1 MTIVLNA
8 LLEMT
13 VFSVV
18 LFTAILLFQK
28 MFRRR
33 ISAAMGYA
41 VWALLILRLMIPVT
55 IDSGFHMFTVP
66 QQQTVQTVYSDET
79 SDVSHIETP
88 SVLAPV
94 SQLPEKHT
102 AITQPAETI
111 DSTTKHASHTT
122 ATSKPIDW
130 SAMIMLIW
138 VIGALGFFSH
148 TSIQWIQLSRKMKRS
163 DTDAP
168 AFINDMINAC
178 KKDLDIHANIKISI
192 QDWLISPALSASL
205 KPTLLLPKSMLEK
218 ADTQEL
224 AFGIRHEL
232 THFKRKDHVVSLLLM
247 ALRCVHW
254 FNPVVWLAFRR
265 IQADMETA
273 CDAAVTAR
281 MTGNERTRYIH
292 TMIDMGSGAKPLYA
306 LGMGCGQGRK
316 ALEKRV
322 RGIFMTK
329 RTKPTARLA
338 AGLLSL
344 LLFVACFTTACQP
357 TPEEPVVVNKNEG
370 VLEAAVAATPAPTT
384 GYEAPDTWQDVI
396 QRDGSKIKLDIDA
409 SINLP
414 DVNAYPVMRIAP
426 IQFSQEQADRIVSVL
441 FKDADVYNS
450 SKPLTKVEL
459 EQQLVE
465 AKATL
470 GQKKI
475 DPQSNDD
482 SEEGIQQTIDYLE
495 QAILTAPEE
504 MDDQLAST
512 LLQPDKYGEIRLDL
526 KADMGKKEN
535 ATLWLMN
542 GGENVHDSL
551 TCFARFVNTDSGGL
565 FNRLDEWN
573 LSDDLPSNL
582 SISEDEAVAQ
592 AKRLISD
599 LGVTNMDI
607 AAISHGIISG
617 GEGEDVSQ
625 NPQCYMIYFTRT
637 VSGVPTT
644 FGHITGYGSA
654 IDVGD
659 IIDGNYPPDYRPPWN
674 YESILVCVDD
684 SGIVEI
690 DWESPVK
697 LLGTAS
703 ENVSLAPFNEIQ
715 DEFKKQMF
723 VKYSNIEYD
732 KLLAEIT
739 YHVSKITLGL
749 TRVAS
754 KDDLNEYLLIPVWN
768 FFGSYQEQYN
778 IDAIPEQFKD
788 SDKETIIEVK
798 KDYEQHNNQ
807 IRSRPYESFLT
818 ISAIDGSVIDP
829 YVGY

>member
-33 ISAAMGYA
+33 ISAVMSYA

-111 DSTTKHASHTT
+111 DSTTKHANHTT

-130 SAMIMLIW
+130 SAMIVLIW
-138 VIGALGFFSH
+138 AIGALGFFTYTASQR
-148 TSIQWIQLSRKMKRS
+148 IRLSRKMKRGG
-163 DTDAP
+163 TDAP
-168 AFINDMINAC
+168 AFVNDMVSAI
-178 KKDLDIHANIKISI
+178 KKDLGIRTDLNVSV
-192 QDWLISPALSASL
+192 QDWLVSPALSASL
-205 KPTLLLPKSMLEK
+205 KPTLLLPKSILEK
-218 ADTQEL
+218 DDTQAL

-232 THFKRKDHVVSLLLM
+232 THFKRRDHVISLLLM
-247 ALRCVHW
+247 VLRCVHW
-254 FNPVVWLAFRR
+254 FNPVVWLAFRY

-281 MTGNERTRYIH
+281 MTGDERTRYIH
-292 TMIDMGSGAKPLYA
+292 VMIDMGSEATPLYA
-306 LGMGCGQGRK
+306 LGMGVSQGRK

-329 RTKPTARLA
+329 RTKPAVRMA
-338 AGLLSL
+338 AGLLAL
-344 LLFVACFTTACQP
+344 LLLVACFTTACQP

-370 VLEAAVAATPAPTT
+370 VLESALAATPAPML
-384 GYEAPDTWQDVI
+384 GYETPDTWQDVI

-409 SINLP
+409 SIIIP
-414 DVNAYPVMRIAP
+414 DVNAYPVMKIAP
-426 IQFSQEQADRIVSVL
+426 GQFSQQQADRIVNIL
-441 FKDADVYNS
+441 FKDATIYNS
-450 SKPLTKVEL
+450 SKSLTKAEL

-470 GQKKI
+470 EQKKI

-495 QAILTAPEE
+495 QAILTAPEKA
-504 MDDQLAST
+504 DDQLAST
-512 LLQPDKYGEIRLDL
+512 LLQPNEYGEIRLDL

-535 ATLWLMN
+535 ATLCLMN
-542 GGENVHDSL
+542 SGGNVQTSL
-551 TCFARFVNTDSGGL
+551 TCFARFVNTDSNGSFGR
-565 FNRLDEWN
+565 FDDWN
-573 LSDDLPSNL
+573 LSDDLPTNL
-582 SISEDEAVAQ
+582 SISEDEAVDQ

-599 LGVTNMDI
+599 LGVMDMDI
-607 AAISHGIISG
+607 AAISRGIISG

-637 VSGVPTT
+637 VNGVPTT
-644 FGHITGYGSA
+644 FGQT
-654 IDVGD
+654 VGKESRINLD
-659 IIDGNYPPDYRPPWN
+659 EIKNGDYPPDFRPPWG
-674 YESILVCVDD
+674 YERILVCVDD
-684 SGIVEI
+684 SGIAEFN
-690 DWESPVK
+690 WESPAK
-697 LLGTAS
+697 LLGIAS
-703 ENVSLAPFNEIQ
+703 ENVSLAPFDEIQ
-715 DEFKKQMF
+715 DAFKKQMF
-723 VKYSNIEYD
+723 VMYSNIEDD
-732 KLLAEIT
+732 KLIAEET
-739 YHVSKITLGL
+739 YHVNNITLGL

-768 FFGSYQEQYN
+768 FFGSRREQYS
-778 IDAIPEQFKD
+778 IEEIPEQFKD
-788 SDKETIIEVK
+788 YDEKTINEIK
-798 KDYEQHNNQ
+798 KDYEQRNNQ

-818 ISAIDGSVIDP
+818 ISAIDGSVIDSDL
-829 YVGY
+829 GY